1 MYDFSKFKEDTNN
14 VESWLAKEFSGIR
27 TGMASVALLDG
38 VKIESYGSSMPL
50 NQIANISV
58 EDAKT
63 LVVSPWDTSQIKD
76 VEKALID
83 ANLGVSVSVGGT
95 GIRISF
101 PDLTSE
107 RRSLLI
113 KTAKE
118 KLEKAKVSLRAEREK
133 VWDNIQKKEKDGEI
147 NEDEKFR
154 LKDDMQKIIDEM
166 GSRLDELFKKKEEE
180 ISI

>member
-1 MYDFSKFKEDTNN
+1 MYDFSKFKNSVSD
-14 VESWLAKEFSGIR
+14 VENWLSKEFSTIR

-38 VKIESYGSSMPL
+38 IKIESYGSLVPL
-50 NQIANISV
+50 SQLANIGV

-63 LVVSPWDTSQIKD
+63 LTVNPWDTSQIKA
-76 VEKALID
+76 VEKTITD
-83 ANLGVSVSVGGT
+83 ADLGVSVSVGGT

-133 VWDNIQKKEKDGEI
+133 IWDEIQESEKNSEI
-147 NEDEKFR
+147 NEDEKYR
-154 LKDDMQKIIDEM
+154 LKDEMQKIVDEA
-166 GSRLDELFKKKEEE
+166 GEKLEKLFKKKEEE